1 MLRDPLVRRFV
12 SSSAFAGAFV
22 WVAVRY
28 FEVDTEVVWVFFG
41 LSFVFVGMLIVVG
54 LVLAPAVR
62 LFRRKPSLLSK
73 LDDLSDELAEPSAQ
87 KKSQTIQNP

>member
-1 MLRDPLVRRFV
+1 MLRDPLVRRFI
-12 SSSAFAGAFV
+12 SSSVFAGAFV

-28 FEVDTEVVWVFFG
+28 FDVDTEVVWVLFG
-41 LSFVFVGMLIVVG
+41 LSFVFVGTLIVVG

-73 LDDLSDELAEPSAQ
+73 LDDLPNELSELPAPEES
-87 KKSQTIQNP
+87 

>member
-1 MLRDPLVRRFV
+1 MLRDPLVRRFI

-28 FEVDTEVVWVFFG
+28 FEVDTEVVWVLFG
-41 LSFVFVGMLIVVG
+41 LSFVFVVTLIVVG

-73 LDDLSDELAEPSAQ
+73 LDDLPDELSELPAQ
-87 KKSQTIQNP
+87 EES

>member
-1 MLRDPLVRRFV
+1 MLKDPLVRRFI

-28 FEVDTEVVWVFFG
+28 FEVDTEVVWVLFG
-41 LSFVFVGMLIVVG
+41 LSFVFVGILIIVG

-73 LDDLSDELAEPSAQ
+73 LDASPDRSPELT
-87 KKSQTIQNP
+87 SQEGSEIIQNP

>member
-1 MLRDPLVRRFV
+1 M
-12 SSSAFAGAFV
+12 FAGAFV

-28 FEVDTEVVWVFFG
+28 FEVDTEVVWVLFG
-41 LSFVFVGMLIVVG
+41 LSFVFVGTLIVVG

-73 LDDLSDELAEPSAQ
+73 LDDLPDELSELPAQEEP
-87 KKSQTIQNP
+87 

>member
-1 MLRDPLVRRFV
+1 MLKDPLVRRLI

-28 FEVDTEVVWVFFG
+28 FNVDTEVVWVLFG
-41 LSFVFVGMLIVVG
+41 LSFVFVGILIVIG

-62 LFRRKPSLLSK
+62 LFRPKPSLLSK
-73 LDDLSDELAEPSAQ
+73 LDATPTELPEPPVEED
-87 KKSQTIQNP
+87 SQLTQNP

>member
-1 MLRDPLVRRFV
+1 MLKDPLVRRLI

-28 FEVDTEVVWVFFG
+28 FDVETEVVWVLFG
-41 LSFVFVGMLIVVG
+41 LSFVFVGILIVVG
-54 LVLAPAVR
+54 FVLAPAVR

-73 LDDLSDELAEPSAQ
+73 LDASPDELAELPA
-87 KKSQTIQNP
+87 KEDSQTIQNP

>member
-1 MLRDPLVRRFV
+1 MLRDPLVRRFI
-12 SSSAFAGAFV
+12 SSSVFAGAFV

-28 FEVDTEVVWVFFG
+28 FEVDTEVVWVLFG
-41 LSFVFVGMLIVVG
+41 LSFVFVGALIVVG
-54 LVLAPAVR
+54 LVLAPAIR

-73 LDDLSDELAEPSAQ
+73 LDDLSDELAKPPAQ

>member
-1 MLRDPLVRRFV
+1 MLRDPLVRRFI
-12 SSSAFAGAFV
+12 SSSVFAGAFV

-28 FEVDTEVVWVFFG
+28 FDVDTEVVWVLFG
-41 LSFVFVGMLIVVG
+41 LSFVFVGTLIVVG

-73 LDDLSDELAEPSAQ
+73 LDDLPNELSELPAQ
-87 KKSQTIQNP
+87 EES

>member
-1 MLRDPLVRRFV
+1 MLRDPLVRRFI

-28 FEVDTEVVWVFFG
+28 FEVDTEVVWVLFG
-41 LSFVFVGMLIVVG
+41 LSFVFVGILIVVG
-54 LVLAPAVR
+54 FVLAPAVR

-73 LDDLSDELAEPSAQ
+73 LDDLPDELSELPAQ
-87 KKSQTIQNP
+87 DES

>member
-1 MLRDPLVRRFV
+1 MLKDPLVRRLI
-12 SSSAFAGAFV
+12 SSSAFAGVFV

-28 FEVDTEVVWVFFG
+28 YNVETEVVWVLFG
-41 LSFVFVGMLIVVG
+41 LSFVFVGILIVMG

-73 LDDLSDELAEPSAQ
+73 LDAPPDELLELPAQ
-87 KKSQTIQNP
+87 EDSRTV

>member
-1 MLRDPLVRRFV
+1 MLKDPLVRRLI
-12 SSSAFAGAFV
+12 SSSAFAGVFV

-28 FEVDTEVVWVFFG
+28 YNVETEVVWVLFG
-41 LSFVFVGMLIVVG
+41 LSFVFVGILIVMG

-73 LDDLSDELAEPSAQ
+73 LDASPDELPGLPVQEDSR
-87 KKSQTIQNP
+87 TI

>member
-1 MLRDPLVRRFV
+1 MLRDPLVRRFI

-28 FEVDTEVVWVFFG
+28 FEVDTEVVWVLFG
-41 LSFVFVGMLIVVG
+41 LSFVLALIVVG

-73 LDDLSDELAEPSAQ
+73 LDDLPGD
-87 KKSQTIQNP
+87 

>member
-1 MLRDPLVRRFV
+1 MLRDPLVRRFI

-73 LDDLSDELAEPSAQ
+73 LDDLSDEVAEPLAK

>member
-1 MLRDPLVRRFV
+1 MLRDPLVRRFI
-12 SSSAFAGAFV
+12 SSSVFAGAFV

-28 FEVDTEVVWVFFG
+28 FDVDTEVVWVLFG
-41 LSFVFVGMLIVVG
+41 LSFVFVGTLIVVG

-73 LDDLSDELAEPSAQ
+73 LDGLPDELSELPAREEP
-87 KKSQTIQNP
+87 

>member
-1 MLRDPLVRRFV
+1 MLRDPLVRRFI
-12 SSSAFAGAFV
+12 SSSVFAGAFV

-28 FEVDTEVVWVFFG
+28 FEVDTEVVWVLFG
-41 LSFVFVGMLIVVG
+41 LSFVFVGTLIVVG

-73 LDDLSDELAEPSAQ
+73 LDDLPDELSKPPAQ
-87 KKSQTIQNP
+87 KES